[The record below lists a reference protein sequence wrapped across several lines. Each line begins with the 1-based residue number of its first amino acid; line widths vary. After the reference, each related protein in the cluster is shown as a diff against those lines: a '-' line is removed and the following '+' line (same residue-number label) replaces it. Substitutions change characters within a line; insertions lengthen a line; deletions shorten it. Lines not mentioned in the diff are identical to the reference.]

1 MYLRAIVQGF
11 LAFTDSQRVTLVVLL
26 DQSVAFDTVVHDVLL
41 NRLSTSFG
49 VRGSALR
56 CFASYLP
63 NRSQPVSFD
72 QKLSENF
79 QLDCGVPQGSC
90 LCPLLFMIY
99 ATGDLRSLKSASPK
113 PTHMRVTPNCIFLS
127 RLTRHPHRSMQL
139 IPYSIVWMQ
148 LDLDEQGKTLFERL

>member
-1 MYLRAIVQGF
+1 MYLRAIVQVQTPGGLYLEGRFNGGF
-11 LAFTDSQRVTLVVLL
+11 LAFMDSQRVTLVVLL
-26 DQSVAFDTVVHDVLL
+26 DQSVAFDTVDHDVLL

-49 VRGSALR
+49 FRGSALR
-56 CFASYLP
+56 CFVSYLP

-99 ATGDLRSLKSASPK
+99 ASGDLRSLKSTSPK

-139 IPYSIVWMQ
+139 IP
-148 LDLDEQGKTLFERL
+148 